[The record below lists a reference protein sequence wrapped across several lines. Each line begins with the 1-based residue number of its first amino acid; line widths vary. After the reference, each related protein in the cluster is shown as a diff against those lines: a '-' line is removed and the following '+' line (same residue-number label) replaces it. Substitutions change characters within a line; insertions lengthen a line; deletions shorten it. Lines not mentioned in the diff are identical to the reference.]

1 MSLRAQKGNGW
12 SLEDS
17 QNSWAFS
24 RPGSELGG
32 LTQLAAGSG
41 PASLGKLELG
51 SASFLL
57 LGLSHVYS
65 KASFRAS
72 WLPGAGSSPPQ
83 RTVLYIARSCHSGYA
98 WHYSWQCQGRRGLPS
113 STTAEFDRQAQSHSL
128 PVGRS
133 EVGTVGR
140 QLGLQSGGQDWWRRH
155 GPQLEY
161 CGPGRQPGP

>member
-1 MSLRAQKGNGW
+1 VSLRAQKGNGW

-72 WLPGAGSSPPQ
+72 WLPGAGSSPPEDSF
-83 RTVLYIARSCHSGYA
+83 I
-98 WHYSWQCQGRRGLPS
+98 YSQVVP
-113 STTAEFDRQAQSHSL
+113 
-128 PVGRS
+128 
-133 EVGTVGR
+133 
-140 QLGLQSGGQDWWRRH
+140 LGLRLALQLAVPGQARAPFQHH
-155 GPQLEY
+155 G
-161 CGPGRQPGP
+161 RI